1 MERLLYIDEHA
12 ISVDAAAADT
22 WSALLRVMC
31 ADSADP
37 STVRVGSLHEA
48 IPQRRLALN
57 GRHLC
62 FADYRL
68 VFEID
73 TEIDADEALLRAR
86 TWATFHG
93 LRGQAF
99 RALAIGGGVHRFVVR
114 RILKQVVT
122 QAHSLESSVS

>member
-12 ISVDAAAADT
+12 ISVDTSAVAT
-22 WSALLRVMC
+22 WAALLRVMC
-31 ADSADP
+31 ADPADP

-68 VFEID
+68 VFEMD
-73 TEIDADEALLRAR
+73 TDTDTDESLLRAR

-93 LRGQAF
+93 LRGQVF
-99 RALAIGGGVHRFVVR
+99 RALAIGGGVHRLVVR
-114 RILKQVVT
+114 TILKQVVA

>member
-12 ISVDAAAADT
+12 ISVDTSAVAT
-22 WSALLRVMC
+22 WAALLRVMC
-31 ADSADP
+31 VDPADP

-48 IPQRRLALN
+48 ITQRRLALN

-73 TEIDADEALLRAR
+73 TGEALLRAR

-114 RILKQVVT
+114 SILKQVVT
-122 QAHSLESSVS
+122 QAHTYESSVS